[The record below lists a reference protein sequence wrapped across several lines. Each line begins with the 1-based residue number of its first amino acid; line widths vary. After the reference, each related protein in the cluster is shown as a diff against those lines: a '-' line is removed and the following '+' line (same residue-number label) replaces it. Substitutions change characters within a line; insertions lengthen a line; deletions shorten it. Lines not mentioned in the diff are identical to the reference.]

1 MNHKEHKHHSHD
13 TEDREHK
20 EKLCHDCIDNEAQN
34 ENDIVKTDN
43 ETDSDLVSKSET
55 KQNIFLPISIL
66 MAAIIVGGSLI
77 YINGPADKSDSSS
90 IGSKLEVSE
99 LEEKVLPSKGVTL
112 DVKWGDLGIKLVE
125 AGVIDEVKFKAI
137 YEQRGQLTEDNL
149 KLLEGINNGKI
160 KITSENSGYLLN
172 LFWALGLAN
181 KNEILEKG
189 EMMDP
194 KYGGAGNFAS
204 TGGWTLAKG
213 SPMDHYSMHNF
224 FNLTSEQQAM
234 VDKVSRGIYRPCCGN
249 SVHFPDCNHGMAM
262 LGLLELMASQGASEQ
277 DMWNTALTVNSYW
290 FPDTYITIA
299 TYMQSKGIDWKD
311 VNPIE
316 VLGVNYSSGQGF
328 ANISAQVT
336 QPAQS
341 QQGGGSGCDVGG
353 APAPQAQSQQVGCG
367 V

>member
-1 MNHKEHKHHSHD
+1 MKKEENNEFEELKEEIIILEEIPKEEIIYD
-13 TEDREHK
+13 KK
-20 EKLCHDCIDNEAQN
+20 EKNYI
-34 ENDIVKTDN
+34 
-43 ETDSDLVSKSET
+43 
-55 KQNIFLPISIL
+55 LPGSIL
-66 MAAIIVGGSLI
+66 LASLIIAGSLF
-77 YINGPADKSDSSS
+77 YVTNKGTPSSTKEEAKVS
-90 IGSKLEVSE
+90 ALEQ
-99 LEEKVLPSKGVTL
+99 KVIPSKGVTL
-112 DVKWGDLGIKLVE
+112 NVKWGDLGVKLTE
-125 AGVIDEVKFKAI
+125 SGAIDADKFKAI
-137 YEQRGQLTEDNL
+137 YEQRGQLTDEEKNL
-149 KLLEGINNGKI
+149 LVGINNGKI

-213 SPMDHYSMHNF
+213 NAMDHYSKHIF
-224 FNLTSEQQAM
+224 FTLTADQQAL
-234 VDKVSRGIYRPCCGN
+234 VDKVSLGIYRPCCGN

-277 DMWNTALTVNSYW
+277 EMWNTALTVNSYW

-299 TYMQSKGIDWKD
+299 TYMQNKGIDWKD
-311 VNPIE
+311 VNPQE
-316 VLGVNYSSGQGF
+316 MLGAEYSSSQGY

-341 QQGGGSGCDVGG
+341 EQGGGSGCDVGG